1 MRIMSENYNSFLAKS
16 RITINIGRIGRIE
29 RKREIVICK
38 YKMLIKIAKLQNLI
52 GRKKVY

>member
-1 MRIMSENYNSFLAKS
+1 MSENYNSFLAKS